1 MRILF
6 VCTANITRSAMC
18 EAILKKFS
26 SEDNL
31 QERITVESAGT
42 EALSGSSPDPETIE
56 VCKKHDIDI
65 SHHQARQ
72 VEPELLEQADLILC
86 LAESHK
92 ERIVE
97 ASPVYEK
104 KVFLLKEYAQVVL
117 PDDLSVNDPTG
128 KAKKDYQKTFEE
140 LYGEI
145 LRIYPAIQREAKE

>member
-18 EAILKKFS
+18 EAILKKFVS
-26 SEDNL
+26 DDNL
-31 QERITVESAGT
+31 QDKITIASAGT
-42 EALSGSSPDPETIE
+42 EALSGGSPDPEAIE
-56 VCKKHDIDI
+56 ICQKHGIDVKD
-65 SHHQARQ
+65 HLARQ
-72 VEPELLEQADLILC
+72 VEPELLDQADLILC

-97 ASPVYEK
+97 ASPTYEE

-128 KAKKDYQKTFEE
+128 KAKKEYQKTFEE

-145 LRIYPAIQREAKE
+145 LRIYPTIQREAKE